1 MDLNHFLRRR
11 QRRRRQRRQ
20 PAIARPTAICAPS
33 PPGGPA
39 SGAHRSECGGRSDGR
54 RSTCPR
60 ALGRGGLWR
69 ARERWRRWPRPAG
82 WTPRSACRAP
92 PPRGRA
98 EPRRGSL
105 ASFSSIG
112 KRSPR
117 YPSSRHRARTA
128 GGVPPRL
135 NPAWRL
141 RAPKN
146 AWVTGAPTSTP
157 THPRAPLPTH
167 AQVVMDPVADLFGRL
182 RAAGS
187 CARAFTVAQR

>member
-1 MDLNHFLRRR
+1 MPDLLPLGHLSSSGDS
-11 QRRRRQRRQ
+11 QLS
-20 PAIARPTAICAPS
+20 PRPTAICAPS

-82 WTPRSACRAP
+82 RTPRSACRAP
-92 PPRGRA
+92 PPFGPVRPVRKEVG
-98 EPRRGSL
+98 GS
-105 ASFSSIG
+105 FRIYQR
-112 KRSPR
+112 KRSPTSF
-117 YPSSRHRARTA
+117 SSRHRVGTA